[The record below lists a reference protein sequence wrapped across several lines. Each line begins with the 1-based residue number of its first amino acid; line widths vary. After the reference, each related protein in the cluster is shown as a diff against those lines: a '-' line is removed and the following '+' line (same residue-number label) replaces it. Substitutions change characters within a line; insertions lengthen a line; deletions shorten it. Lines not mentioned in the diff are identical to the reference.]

1 MARKAKETYE
11 FSIEKSRFGLYTSV
25 LKSGDRMVTGPT
37 EEGCRWVTENIHIPV
52 LKGEFDGY
60 TSVPHNSVVSGK
72 L

>member
-1 MARKAKETYE
+1 MPRKIKENYE

-37 EEGCRWVTENIHIPV
+37 EDACRWVTENIHIPV

-60 TSVPHNSVVSGK
+60 TSVPRSSVVAGK

>member
-1 MARKAKETYE
+1 MPRKTKETYE

-37 EEGCRWVTENIHIPV
+37 EDACRWVTENIHIPV

-60 TSVPHNSVVSGK
+60 TSIPRNSVVEGK

>member
-1 MARKAKETYE
+1 MPRKAKETYE
-11 FSIEKSRFGLYTSV
+11 FSIQKSRFGLFTSV

-37 EEGCRWVTENIHIPV
+37 EEDCRWVTENIHIPV

-60 TSVPHNSVVSGK
+60 TSTPHISVVDGK